1 MSALADTMAFQLR
14 AARLS
19 SGMETEHRFHPKRRW
34 RFDFAW
40 PSRMVA
46 LEVEG
51 GTYAGGRH
59 TRGAGYA
66 ADIEKYN
73 EAALCG
79 WRVLR
84 ADAKQ
89 VADGRA
95 LNWAARALEHG

>member
-1 MSALADTMAFQLR
+1 MSALSNLMAFQLR
-14 AARLS
+14 AARLNG
-19 SGMETEHRFHPKRRW
+19 GMEMEHRFHPSRRW
-34 RFDFAW
+34 KFDFAW
-40 PSRMVA
+40 PSRLLA

-59 TRGAGYA
+59 TRGAGYGK
-66 ADIEKYN
+66 DIEKYN

-95 LNWAARALEHG
+95 LNWVDRALDHG